1 MSSILIVILTNWLG
15 RAAVYTRCAF
25 LRKNLQYLRF
35 MTCYV
40 FMLRALQIENNCF
53 QFIFKHQVSSRLTVA
68 WSTSA
73 YQCDRSSA
81 TTQASQKSSV

>member
-1 MSSILIVILTNWLG
+1 MKRLIATTCFCESRDDMSSILIVILTNWLG

-40 FMLRALQIENNCF
+40 FMLRALQIEYNCF
-53 QFIFKHQVSSRLTVA
+53 HFSFIHQISL
-68 WSTSA
+68 
-73 YQCDRSSA
+73 
-81 TTQASQKSSV
+81 